1 MTLAAIL
8 LFSVFST
15 VPTRAL
21 GTAEVY
27 PSAQTSS
34 APSTSNAQNTTGTAT
49 PQTSATPASS
59 AVQQKPTATARPH
72 HKKKV
77 ISGCPATPASAT
89 SASPGSSPSDPAAG
103 STPGH
108 TSTATSAKT
117 NCPPPKIVVR
127 QGGTSEPPIQ
137 LGGGETG
144 GQASAEKAT
153 ANQMLGT
160 ARRKSEETRGARPQ
174 FDRTGDGHADPAV
187 YGSVQGRSH
196 SWRSGTGA
204 ELGVEG
210 PDAFRRPAEN
220 TAVTPLLPSGA
231 TAIVAGRLTHES
243 PASGVLAS
251 FPLCPRAVHFRQQI
265 LRHGLQRAGDIDGL
279 G

>member
-59 AVQQKPTATARPH
+59 AVQPKPTATARPH

-160 ARRKSEETRGARPQ
+160 AEENLKKLG
-174 FDRTGDGHADPAV
+174 
-187 YGSVQGRSH
+187 GRDLS
-196 SWRSGTGA
+196 STEQETVTQIRQYMDQSKA
-204 ELGVEG
+204 
-210 PDAFRRPAEN
+210 
-220 TAVTPLLPSGA
+220 AVT
-231 TAIVAGRLTHES
+231 
-243 PASGVLAS
+243 
-251 FPLCPRAVHFRQQI
+251 
-265 LRHGLQRAGDIDGL
+265 AGDPERARNLAWKAQTLSEDL
-279 G
+279 LKTLQ